1 MKTLCFNVYFKS
13 SILLFIP
20 NIVKHGLHVCLA
32 CDGRPEHDAGEA
44 HVAGDGL
51 ADALLAAL
59 ARAAVL
65 VSPAGLH
72 WHKQAIVRGVV
83 IISVFQLKLCNKR
96 CNQLNYLGRCSNS
109 CLYNG
114 LYAAWKDTRFAV
126 AQCDHLS
133 PSTQTLLRH
142 RL

>member
-1 MKTLCFNVYFKS
+1 M
-13 SILLFIP
+13 
-20 NIVKHGLHVCLA
+20 VKHGLHVCLA
-32 CDGRPEHDAGEA
+32 CDGGPEHDAGEA
-44 HVAGDGL
+44 HVARDGL
-51 ADALLAAL
+51 TDALLAAL

-96 CNQLNYLGRCSNS
+96 YNQLNYLGRCSNS

-126 AQCDHLS
+126 AQCDNLS

-142 RL
+142 LL

>member
-1 MKTLCFNVYFKS
+1 M
-13 SILLFIP
+13 
-20 NIVKHGLHVCLA
+20 
-32 CDGRPEHDAGEA
+32 
-44 HVAGDGL
+44 AGDGL

-59 ARAAVL
+59 PRAAVL
-65 VSPAGLH
+65 VSSARLH

-83 IISVFQLKLCNKR
+83 SSFKLVNKS

-126 AQCDHLS
+126 AGGAL
-133 PSTQTLLRH
+133 
-142 RL
+142 